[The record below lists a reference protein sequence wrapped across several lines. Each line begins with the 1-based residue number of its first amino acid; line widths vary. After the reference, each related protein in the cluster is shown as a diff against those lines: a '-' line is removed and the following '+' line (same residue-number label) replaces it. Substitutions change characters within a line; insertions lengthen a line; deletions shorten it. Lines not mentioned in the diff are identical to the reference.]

1 MRNEESKKLSRI
13 LLVLLEKHVLDSK
26 VTLLVVLKRLSFRKC
41 IFPTKHLSKS
51 IVPDP
56 NSPDLY
62 VLI

>member
-13 LLVLLEKHVLDSK
+13 LLVLPEKHAPDNK